1 MEDTEF
7 YGLVQEASHADTTD
21 SAKIASEAVLE
32 TLGETLTAGEAENV
46 ATQLPGE
53 LASHLENADHDG
65 SGYDR
70 EAFVERVGERLRE
83 TELDSD
89 EAERY
94 TQGVTDA
101 LAAALTQDELRDMKA
116 QLDAEIHPLFEGV
129 DLDRETV

>member
-21 SAKIASEAVLE
+21 GAQIASEAVLE

-46 ATQLPGE
+46 ATLLPGE
-53 LASHLENADHDG
+53 LATHLENADHDG
-65 SGYDR
+65 SSYDR

-83 TELDSD
+83 AELDSD

-101 LAAALTQDELRDMKA
+101 LAAALTRNELRDVKA
-116 QLDAEIHPLFEGV
+116 QLDAGIHPLFEGV
-129 DLDRETV
+129 DIDRETV

>member
-1 MEDTEF
+1 METTEF

-21 SAKIASEAVLE
+21 SAEIASEAVFE

-46 ATQLPGE
+46 AAQLPSE
-53 LASHLENADHDG
+53 LAGHLEDVDHDG

-70 EAFVERVGERLRE
+70 EAFVERVGEHLRE
-83 TELDSD
+83 TELDPD

-101 LAAALTQDELRDMKA
+101 LAAALTQRELQDMKA
-116 QLDAEIHPLFEGV
+116 QLGVEIHSLFEGV
-129 DLDRETV
+129 DIDREAV